1 MAASFYLKGNRMS
14 YLWCIP
20 NSRFSRQ
27 CATVS
32 SVTQH
37 PISSAIRTSIFENKK
52 ILPFSSFLTDSY
64 GRQHNYLRISLTE
77 RCNLRCQYC
86 MPAGGVDLTAKDKLL
101 STTEIVKIASAFV
114 EEGIDKIRLTG
125 GEPSIRPDIVEL
137 VGLLK
142 ALDGLKTLAMTTN
155 GLLLTRKLSAMKEAG
170 LNMLNISLDTLIP
183 AKFEFITRRKG
194 LEKVLQGI
202 DLALEMGYDPVKL
215 NCVVMRGLND
225 DELHSFVELT
235 REKHIDVRFIE
246 YMPFEGNKW
255 NDKKMVPYHEMLE
268 IIKQKYCDLRRMEDA
283 ANDTSKAYFVPGY
296 RGKIGF
302 ITSMSE
308 HFCGSC
314 NRLRLTADGN
324 LKVCLFGN
332 AETSLRDLLRNGAT
346 KEELITVIGQAVGR
360 KKKQHAG
367 MSNLPSMK
375 NRPMILIGDSNSVL
389 TGSILAM
396 GSIRPYCTDRG
407 DHFSNHDDYLD
418 DPWTTYRKTHASLL
432 QASSFFNVSTRRTN
446 LSQETREHP
455 TQNAND
461 QAKLTHVDLHGQ
473 ARMVDITEKP
483 WTIRRATA
491 QAVVWIGPEA
501 FRLVDENLI
510 NKGDVLKVAEIA
522 GITGGKLTSQLIPLC
537 HPISL
542 HQLSVRLSLDSK
554 NNSVIIESNA
564 VTHGPTG
571 VEMEALTAASVASL
585 TIIDMVKAVTKE
597 AEIRNLYLVSKSG
610 GSRGD
615 FKRTNNDNV
624 PFPC

>member
-1 MAASFYLKGNRMS
+1 MKS
-14 YLWCIP
+14 
-20 NSRFSRQ
+20 
-27 CATVS
+27 ATS
-32 SVTQH
+32 E
-37 PISSAIRTSIFENKK
+37 TSLFENQK
-52 ILPFSSFLTDSY
+52 ILPFSSFLTDSH

-101 STTEIVKIASAFV
+101 STSEIVKIASVFV
-114 EEGIDKIRLTG
+114 EEGVDKIRLTG

-155 GLLLTRKLSAMKEAG
+155 GLLLSRKLPAMKEAG
-170 LNMLNISLDTLIP
+170 LNMLNISLDTLITS
-183 AKFEFITRRKG
+183 KFEFITRRKG

-202 DLALEMGYDPVKL
+202 DLALEMGYNPVKL

-235 REKHIDVRFIE
+235 RDKDIDVRFIE

-268 IIKQKYCDLRRMEDA
+268 NIKRKYSDLRRTEDA
-283 ANDTSKAYFVPGY
+283 INDTSKAFLVPGY

-346 KEELITVIGQAVGR
+346 KEELVSVIGQAVGR

-375 NRPMILIGDSNSVL
+375 NRPMILIGDSNGLL
-389 TGSILAM
+389 TGRFIATS
-396 GSIRPYCTDRG
+396 SIRPYCTDKG
-407 DHFSNHDDYLD
+407 DHFSNRDDYLD
-418 DPWTTYRKTHASLL
+418 DPWTTYRETHASLL
-432 QASSFFNVSTRRTN
+432 QASSLFNASTRRSN
-446 LSQETREHP
+446 LSQETHELTIP
-455 TQNAND
+455 DAND
-461 QAKLTHVDLHGQ
+461 QLKLTHVDQHGQ

-491 QAVVWIGPEA
+491 QAIVWIGPEA
-501 FRLVDENLI
+501 FRLVGENLI
-510 NKGDVLKVAEIA
+510 KKGDVLKVAEIA

-542 HQLSVRLSLDSK
+542 HQLGVRISLDSE
-554 NNSVIIESNA
+554 NNCVIIESNA

-571 VEMEALTAASVASL
+571 VEMEALTAAAVASL
-585 TIIDMVKAVTKE
+585 TVIDMVKAVTKE
-597 AEIRNLYLVSKSG
+597 AEIRNLHLVSKSG
-610 GSRGD
+610 GTRGD
-615 FKRTNNDNV
+615 FNRTKNDNV